1 MTLAHD
7 LRLAGR
13 LLVRRPLFTTM
24 VVLTIA
30 VAIGL
35 NSTVF
40 AAVDALLLR
49 PLPGV
54 VAPDRVV
61 GLYRTAPGIPWGSNS
76 VPHFQD
82 VQERT
87 TDVFEQVA
95 AWTFAGFNHGDGD
108 QPLILSG
115 QLVSATY
122 FSTLGVQPAHGR
134 FFAPAEDSGRGAHP
148 VVVLGEGAWRRRFG
162 GDPSVVGRTI
172 QLNGQAMEVV
182 GVAPPAFRGTVPM
195 LEPALY
201 VPLMQME
208 VLDAD
213 RAGSLDSRGRNFLN
227 VVARLRPGVTRE
239 QAAARLEAVNA
250 ELAVAWPGPYS
261 KSGTRIIPLADIGTH
276 PSMRTAQLGIS
287 GALMGVVFLLLLL
300 ACVNVASLFLARARD
315 RAREMAVRLAIG
327 ASRWHLVRQLMIESL
342 LLAAVAGAAGL
353 LVAAGGVAVAN
364 AIEIPVGDLGVRPD
378 ISLSGRVIAFTM
390 TVSLV
395 AGVVVGML
403 PALQA
408 TRPSLIPGLKGELQS
423 GRNRS
428 RMRDALI
435 LTQVALSI
443 VLLTCAGMFVSNVQ
457 RATTVAVGFEPAAAA
472 TATLSPALQGY
483 DRQRAEQYYRTLQ
496 ERLRGLNGVEEVG
509 LVDVLPLGIGSSDTR
524 VEIPGYTPAEGEGM
538 NILHASVTPGYFR
551 AMGIRLVAGRE
562 VTIQDDSASVP
573 VVVVNQRFAERFW
586 PGQDPLGRTVRR
598 GTREFSVVGVVATGK
613 YRSLGE
619 EPTEYMYFS
628 HAQAWSSMMRV
639 VVRHRGADVATL
651 ASIRAEVRALDA
663 QMPVTGL
670 RTLTSH
676 MGTSLLPARIAGG
689 ARGFFGVIGLLLA
702 AIGIYGVMTQAV
714 AQRTREIG
722 IRMALGSTEGRVT
735 RLVFGQG
742 MRFVGLG
749 CVLGILGAGGA
760 FVLMRGILYGVGSLT
775 VASFVL
781 SPLVLAGVA
790 AVATLLPVRRTVRG
804 STLAAIRQD

>member
-7 LRLAGR
+7 LRLAAR

-54 VAPDRVV
+54 RAPHHLV

-76 VPHFQD
+76 VPHFLD
-82 VQERT
+82 VQART
-87 TDVFEQVA
+87 TEVFAEVA
-95 AWTFAGFNHGDGD
+95 AWTFSAFSHGDGD
-108 QPLILSG
+108 QPRILSG

-134 FFAPAEDSGRGAHP
+134 FFVPAEDSGRGAHP
-148 VVVLGEGAWRRRFG
+148 VVVIGDGAWRRRFG
-162 GDPSVVGRTI
+162 GDPAIVGRTI
-172 QLNGQAMEVV
+172 QLNGRAMEVI
-182 GVAPPAFRGTVPM
+182 GIAPAGFRGTVPM
-195 LEPALY
+195 LEPAVF

-213 RAGSLDSRGRNFLN
+213 RAGSLDNRGRNFLN

-239 QAAARLEAVNA
+239 QAAERLEAVNR
-250 ELAVAWPGPYS
+250 ELAAAWPGPYS
-261 KSGTRIIPLADIGTH
+261 NSGTRVIPLADVGTH

-342 LLAAVAGAAGL
+342 LLATVAGGVGV
-353 LVAAGGVAVAN
+353 LVAAAGVAVGN

-378 ISLSGRVIAFTM
+378 LTLGGRVLAFTTIM
-390 TVSLV
+390 SFV
-395 AGVVVGML
+395 AGVAVGML

-428 RMRDALI
+428 RLRDALI
-435 LTQVALSI
+435 LAQVALSI
-443 VLLTCAGMFVSNVQ
+443 VLLTCAGMFVSNIQ
-457 RATTVAVGFEPAAAA
+457 RATTVDVGFETEGTA
-472 TATLSPALQGY
+472 TATVSPALQGY
-483 DRQRAEQYYRTLQ
+483 DRPRAEIFYRTLLD
-496 ERLRGLNGVEEVG
+496 RLRALGNVEDAG

-524 VEIPGYTPAEGEGM
+524 VQIPGYTPAEGEGM
-538 NILHASVTPGYFR
+538 NILHASVSPGYFR
-551 AMGIRLVAGRE
+551 AMGMRLVAGRE
-562 VTIQDDSASVP
+562 VTMQDDSASVP
-573 VVVVNQRFAERFW
+573 VVIVNQRFAERFW
-586 PGQDPLGRTVRR
+586 SGQDPLGRTVRR
-598 GTREFSVVGVVATGK
+598 GTRDFTVIGVVTTGK

-619 EPTEYMYFS
+619 EPTPYMYFA
-628 HAQAWSSMMRV
+628 HAQTWISTMRV
-639 VVRHRGADVATL
+639 VVRYRGAAAAML
-651 ASIRAEVRALDA
+651 AEIRAEVRALDP

-670 RTLTSH
+670 RTMTSH

-689 ARGFFGVIGLLLA
+689 ALGFFGLIGLLLA

-714 AQRTREIG
+714 GQRTREIG

-742 MRFVGLG
+742 MRFVGIG
-749 CVLGILGAGGA
+749 CVMGILGAGGA
-760 FVLMRGILYGVGSLT
+760 FVLMRGMLYGTGPLT
-775 VASFVL
+775 AAAFVV

-790 AVATLLPVRRTVRG
+790 AVATLIPVRRTVRG
-804 STLAAIRQD
+804 SALSAIRQD

>member
-7 LRLAGR
+7 VRLAGR
-13 LLVRRPLFTTM
+13 LLVRRPHFTAM
-24 VVLTIA
+24 VVATIA

-35 NSTVF
+35 NSAVL

-54 VAPDRVV
+54 RAPEHVV
-61 GLYRTAPGIPWGSNS
+61 GLYRTAPGVPWGSNS
-76 VPHFQD
+76 VPHFID

-87 TDVFEQVA
+87 TDVFEHVA
-95 AWTFAGFNHGDGD
+95 AWTFAAFSHGDGD
-108 QPLILSG
+108 QPQVLAG

-122 FSTLGVQPAHGR
+122 FATLGVQPARGR
-134 FFAPAEDSGRGAHP
+134 FFVPAEDSGRGAHP
-148 VVVLGEGAWRRRFG
+148 VVILGDGTWHRRFG
-162 GDPSVVGRTI
+162 GDPNIVGRTI
-172 QLNGQAMEVV
+172 QLNGQAMEVI

-195 LEPALY
+195 LEPAIF

-208 VLDAD
+208 ALDAD
-213 RAGSLDSRGRNFLN
+213 RAGSLDNRGRNFLN
-227 VVARLRPGVTRE
+227 VIARLRPGVTRAR
-239 QAAARLEAVNA
+239 AAERLDAVNT
-250 ELAVAWPGPYS
+250 ELAAAWPGPYS
-261 KSGTRIIPLADIGTH
+261 NSGTRIIPLADVGTH

-287 GALMGVVFLLLLL
+287 AALMGVVFLLLLL

-342 LLAAVAGAAGL
+342 LLAAVAGGVGL
-353 LVAAGGVAVAN
+353 LVAGGGVAVGN

-378 ISLSGRVIAFTM
+378 LTLSGRVLAFTM
-390 TVSLV
+390 SVSLV
-395 AGVVVGML
+395 AGLVVGML

-408 TRPSLIPGLKGELQS
+408 TRPSLIPGLKGELQA
-423 GRNRS
+423 GRSRS
-428 RMRDALI
+428 RMRDTLI
-435 LTQVALSI
+435 LAQVALSI
-443 VLLTCAGMFVSNVQ
+443 ILLTCAGMFVSNVQ
-457 RATTVAVGFEPAAAA
+457 RATTVQVGFEPAGTA

-483 DRQRAEQYYRTLQ
+483 DRQRAEQFYRALQ
-496 ERLRGLNGVEEVG
+496 DRLRALNGVDEVG

-524 VEIPGYTPAEGEGM
+524 VQIPGYTPAEGEGM

-562 VTIQDDSASVP
+562 VTAQDDSAAIP

-586 PGQDPLGRTVRR
+586 PGEDPLGRTVRR
-598 GTREFSVVGVVATGK
+598 GTRDFSVIGVVATGK

-619 EPTEYMYFS
+619 EPTAYMYFA
-628 HAQAWSSMMRV
+628 HAQTWISTMRV
-639 VVRHRGADVATL
+639 VVRHRGDDTALL
-651 ASIRAEVRALDA
+651 ANIRAEVRALDP

-670 RTLTSH
+670 RTMTSH

-689 ARGFFGVIGLLLA
+689 ALGFFGVVGLLLA
-702 AIGIYGVMTQAV
+702 AVGIYGVMTQAV
-714 AQRTREIG
+714 GQRTREIG

-742 MRFVGLG
+742 MRFVAVG

-760 FVLMRGILYGVGSLT
+760 FILMRGILYGVGSLT
-775 VASFVL
+775 IASFVL
-781 SPLVLAGVA
+781 SPLVLAMVA

-804 STLAAIRQD
+804 SALSAIRQD